1 MDISVSAV
9 TAGFHRDPVVKTDF
23 LCQADIFGDLRSR
36 YYNIAFL
43 LSYRLC
49 LHGLQDPAPDA
60 PYRIRPL
67 RCICNSHVN
76 GSMG

>member
-1 MDISVSAV
+1 MDISVLAV

-43 LSYRLC
+43 LSYRTL
-49 LHGLQDPAPDA
+49 LSWPPGSRPGRPIQNPPAPV
-60 PYRIRPL
+60 YL
-67 RCICNSHVN
+67 Q
-76 GSMG
+76 